1 MSTKVTINLDPT
13 QKILLK
19 RNLNENG
26 KAQKFFTNEV
36 ARYSDRYVPFQDGN
50 LKNTVRISTSKL
62 EYIQPYS
69 RKQYYDNSGRGKQG
83 SANGGLRGRYW
94 DKRMWADRGSGIVKS
109 IANFVGGRSK

>member
-1 MSTKVTINLDPT
+1 MSTKVTINLDST

-26 KAQKFFTNEV
+26 KAQKFFTSEV

-50 LKNTVRISTSKL
+50 LKNTVKISTRKL
-62 EYIQPYS
+62 IYIQPYS
-69 RKQYYDNSGRGKQG
+69 RRQYYENSGRGKEG
-83 SANGGLRGRYW
+83 MSRGGLRGKQW

-109 IANFVGGRSK
+109 IAKFVGGRSK